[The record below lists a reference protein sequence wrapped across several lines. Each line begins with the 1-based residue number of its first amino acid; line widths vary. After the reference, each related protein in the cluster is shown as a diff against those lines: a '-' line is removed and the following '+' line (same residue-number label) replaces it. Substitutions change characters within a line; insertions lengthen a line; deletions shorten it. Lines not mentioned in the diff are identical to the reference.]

1 MPHPHESREHI
12 FGLFEFP
19 HSAASLKHD
28 TMQLDLTGREVM
40 GLLQRS
46 CQLLAVL
53 DVSICQ
59 DDKVGCLVS
68 SKRFWEKSV
77 DLPHRRSAGVQPHWL
92 LLSKSPNTPYIA
104 GRLKNPRCSSGK
116 LANTQH
122 TTRKVG
128 HLLRQLTAH
137 TIELGKEIAIHRP
150 GGVDEHG
157 KQVTL

>member
-77 DLPHRRSAGVQPHWL
+77 DLPHRRSAGVQPNRL
-92 LLSKSPNTPYIA
+92 LFCKSPDTSHIA
-104 GRLKNPRCSSGK
+104 GRLKNPRRTSGK
-116 LANTQH
+116 LANSEH
-122 TTRKVG
+122 AARKVG
-128 HLLRQLTAH
+128 HLLSQLTAH
-137 TIELGKEIAIHRP
+137 AI
-150 GGVDEHG
+150 
-157 KQVTL
+157 